1 MSTTVENEV
10 RVTTDTVSLPGT
22 LAVPAGACG
31 VIVFAHGSG
40 SSRLSRRNIAVAR
53 TLLQRSCATLLF
65 DLLTPQEADD
75 RGNVFDIELLG
86 RRVIQATAW
95 LRQRDDVKML
105 RIGYFGAS
113 TGAAAA
119 LVAAAE
125 LGDGLAAVVSRGGR
139 PDLAGQALERVVAP
153 TLLLVGSLD
162 TQVLQLN
169 RDAQRMMR
177 GESKLT
183 VIDGAS
189 HLFEESGK
197 LDEVAAAAGDWFVEK
212 FAARERRRVEEP
224 PTGP

>member
-1 MSTTVENEV
+1 MSGTAENDV
-10 RVTTDTVSLPGT
+10 LIAADGVSLPGT
-22 LAVPAGACG
+22 LAVPTGPCG

-40 SSRLSRRNIAVAR
+40 SSRLSRRNLAVAR
-53 TLLQRSCATLLF
+53 ALVERGCATLLF

-75 RGNVFDIELLG
+75 RSNVFDIDLLG
-86 RRVIQATAW
+86 RRVLGATAW

-105 RIGYFGAS
+105 PIGYFGAS

-125 LGDGLAAVVSRGGR
+125 LGDGVAAVVSRGGR
-139 PDLAGQALERVVAP
+139 PDLAGEALPRVVAP

-162 TQVLQLN
+162 AEVLQLN

-183 VIDGAS
+183 VIEGAS
-189 HLFEESGK
+189 HLFEEPGK
-197 LDEVAAAAGDWFVEK
+197 LDEVAAAAADWFVEK
-212 FAARERRRVEEP
+212 FAAHAAP
-224 PTGP
+224 A